1 MGKSKRQNLQNLL
14 GMFVISKEEI
24 NARIQNA
31 RPLLWDNV
39 TAELRHP
46 EEVTAENI
54 LFIRRFLESRAKESE
69 SIKSLDLKQSDTF
82 GYSVEFKYKGL
93 SICIDQHKA
102 VIKNSLHKACKDG
115 LNIAPYE
122 AEELSTLYNE
132 LETITRL
139 PIRKAQIKYLEIGYN
154 STAAR
159 PTFADVEAMRKKI
172 PKGCKLMLEMND
184 RGGLEY
190 GLLEAITKKGRGR
203 KLVVYDKAQEIRD
216 KMKIDPPE
224 EITRIEAKR
233 TAKHLK
239 ELRRGKPFLTL
250 EDLTDPEVI
259 ARGYN
264 LLATEARVLDTEE
277 GVITPADQKE
287 ALAKTLDS
295 KNPDFRGLIIVLGT
309 EELMR
314 VIEAH
319 KFPNRNQR
327 KNKKQR
333 CLNAIKELKAYISRP
348 SQTREEEILKAG
360 YLFRGYSP
368 QA

>member
-1 MGKSKRQNLQNLL
+1 MGKSKRQKIQSFLVMCTILERTQ
-14 GMFVISKEEI
+14 EE
-24 NARIQNA
+24 AQQERRRA
-31 RPLLWDNV
+31 LLWDNV

-46 EEVTAENI
+46 EEVTAENL

-69 SIKSLDLKQSDTF
+69 SIKSLDLKQSEIF

-93 SICIDQHKA
+93 SICIDQRKA

-122 AEELSTLYNE
+122 AEELNTLYNE

-154 STAAR
+154 SIAPR
-159 PTFADVEAMRKKI
+159 PTNADIEAMRHNAPSNCNVAVI
-172 PKGCKLMLEMND
+172 YNKGEGASAKFLPTAPT
-184 RGGLEY
+184 R
-190 GLLEAITKKGRGR
+190 KGRQ
-203 KLVVYDKAQEIRD
+203 LVVYNKTQEIRD
-216 KMKIDPPE
+216 RMKIDLPE

-264 LLATEARVLDTEE
+264 LLATEARVLDPEE
-277 GVITPADQKE
+277 GVITPINQRE
-287 ALAKTLDS
+287 ALTKTLGD

-314 VIEAH
+314 VIEAY

-333 CLNAIKELKAYISRP
+333 CLNAIKELEAYTSKP

-368 QA
+368 QT

>member
-1 MGKSKRQNLQNLL
+1 MGESKRQNLQNLL

-24 NARIQNA
+24 NARIPNA

-46 EEVTAENI
+46 EEVTAEKLPN
-54 LFIRRFLESRAKESE
+54 LRDFLKNTAKENE
-69 SIKSLDLKQSDTF
+69 SIKNLDLKHSEIF

-93 SICIDQHKA
+93 SICIDQRKA

-122 AEELSTLYNE
+122 AEELDALYQE

-154 STAAR
+154 STAPR
-159 PTFADVEAMRKKI
+159 LTSADIEAMRNNAPNSCNVSVI
-172 PKGCKLMLEMND
+172 
-184 RGGLEY
+184 Y
-190 GLLEAITKKGRGR
+190 KKGEGASAIFIPIAPTRKGR
-203 KLVVYDKAQEIRD
+203 TLVVYNKTQEMRD
-216 KMKIDPPE
+216 RMKIDLPK

-239 ELRRGKPFLTL
+239 ELRGGKPFLTL

-264 LLATEARVLDTEE
+264 LLATEARVLDPEE
-277 GVITPADQKE
+277 GVITPTDQRE
-287 ALAKTLDS
+287 ALTKTLDD

-319 KFPNRNQR
+319 KFPNRTQR

-333 CLNAIKELKAYISRP
+333 CLNAIKELEAYISRP

-368 QA
+368 QT

>member
-1 MGKSKRQNLQNLL
+1 MHTILERTQ
-14 GMFVISKEEI
+14 EEVPQER
-24 NARIQNA
+24 ARA
-31 RPLLWDNV
+31 LLWDNV

-46 EEVTAENI
+46 EEATEEDI
-54 LFIRRFLESRAKESE
+54 LFVYHILKQSEAGDE

-93 SICIDQHKA
+93 SICIDQRKA

-122 AEELSTLYNE
+122 AEELEALYQE
-132 LETITRL
+132 LEKITRL

-172 PKGCKLMLEMND
+172 PKGFKLMLEMND

-190 GLLEAITKKGRGR
+190 GLLEAITKKGRGKR
-203 KLVVYDKAQEIRD
+203 FVVYDKAQEIRD
-216 KMKIDPPE
+216 KMKIEPPE

-239 ELRRGKPFLTL
+239 DLKGGKPFLTL
-250 EDLTDPEVI
+250 EDLTDPEII

-277 GVITPADQKE
+277 GVITPTDQRE
-287 ALAKTLDS
+287 ALTKTLDD

-333 CLNAIKELKAYISRP
+333 CLNAIKELKAYISKP

-360 YLFRGYSP
+360 YLFRGYTP
-368 QA
+368 QT

>member
-1 MGKSKRQNLQNLL
+1 MGESKRQNIQNLL
-14 GMFVISKEEI
+14 GMFIVSKEMI
-24 NARIQNA
+24 NAHIQNA

-46 EEVTAENI
+46 EEATAEEVPI
-54 LFIRRFLESRAKESE
+54 IRDFLKNTAKENE
-69 SIKSLDLKQSDTF
+69 SIKNLDFKVSDTF
-82 GYSVEFKYKGL
+82 GYSVEFNYKGL
-93 SICIDQHKA
+93 SICIDQRKA

-115 LNIAPYE
+115 LNIVPYE
-122 AEELSTLYNE
+122 AEELSALYNE

-172 PKGCKLMLEMND
+172 PKGCKLLLEMND

-190 GLLEAITKKGRGR
+190 GLLEAITKRGRGR

-277 GVITPADQKE
+277 GVITPADQRE

-360 YLFRGYSP
+360 YLFRGYTP